1 MPKFHITFEIVT
13 PESAE
18 HGDAESRG
26 YVHANGGLDD
36 LELVESADDYAMDLR
51 TALNKMSGCED
62 CGTWFAEH
70 DGRVDYR
77 TGAETRYSL
86 HPPKTITPAS
96 YRRVARLLRA

>member
-1 MPKFHITFEIVT
+1 MTKFHVTFEVVT

-26 YVHANGGLDD
+26 YVYAGGWEDD
-36 LELVESADDYAMDLR
+36 LSLVDDPNLYAMDLR
-51 TALNKMSGCED
+51 NALRLMGGCED
-62 CGTWFAEH
+62 CGTWFTEH
-70 DGRVDYR
+70 DGRVNYR

-86 HPPKTITPAS
+86 HPPQNITGAS